1 MQRGAGE
8 AGVKVV
14 FLLLGADP
22 QAWSSGATITWTAGR
37 GGVSPGIPSAGSP
50 SLRRCFVAAP
60 WGKFC
65 CVVLGLDSFLKA
77 KLRVGSSGGSR
88 DLLLIGLPS
97 LERKPLIF

>member
-8 AGVKVV
+8 AGVRVAL
-14 FLLLGADP
+14 LLLGADP
-22 QAWSSGATITWTAGR
+22 QAWSSGATITRTAGR
-37 GGVSPGIPSAGSP
+37 GGVSPGAPSAGGP
-50 SLRRCFVAAP
+50 SLRPCFVAAP

-65 CVVLGLDSFLKA
+65 CVVLGLGSFLQA
-77 KLRVGSSGGSR
+77 ELRVGSSGGCR